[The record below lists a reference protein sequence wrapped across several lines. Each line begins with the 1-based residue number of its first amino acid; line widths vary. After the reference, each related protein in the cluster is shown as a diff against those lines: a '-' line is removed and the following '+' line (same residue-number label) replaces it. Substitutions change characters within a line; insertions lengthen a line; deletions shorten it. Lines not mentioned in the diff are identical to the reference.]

1 MNLKADGSLKRIAVC
16 TAGELF
22 GGVERHI
29 LGVMSGLQAH
39 GIEALLVL
47 FHDGEL
53 AAQARDQGIEAII
66 LPGPNRFLWST
77 SQALAG
83 ILRQRLVR
91 IVHVHGYKATVFCA
105 LARIG
110 YPFALVKT
118 EHGLPEPMA
127 GRPLRVLRDRFYHF
141 LDTRA
146 TRMAGASICY
156 VTAELRLYHARAH
169 AGLRTSV
176 IPNGVANMD
185 RGRFERPPE
194 LRRDWFNLVIVGR
207 LETVK
212 GHHVAIGALADA
224 SMPPDVNLQIVGTG
238 PSEAP
243 LRALAQKRG
252 VSDRVHFLGFRRNV
266 YEYLAHCDVLLMPSL
281 HEGLPYTLLEGMA
294 LGTCIVASRVGG
306 LMEAIEHGVSGLLLP
321 AADPSALASAIRE
334 LHDDQE
340 LRKRHGEFAR
350 QMQRARYSLDAMAL
364 RYVEEYRAA
373 LKTFASPGAG
383 S

>member
-1 MNLKADGSLKRIAVC
+1 MNLQADDSLKRIAVC

-22 GGVERHI
+22 GGVERHV

-39 GIEALLVL
+39 GIETLLVL

-53 AAQARDQGIEAII
+53 AAQARDLGIEPII
-66 LPGPNRFLWST
+66 LSRPNRFLWST
-77 SQALAG
+77 SQALAR
-83 ILRQRLVR
+83 ILRQQHVR
-91 IVHVHGYKATVFCA
+91 IVHVHGYKASVFCA
-105 LARIG
+105 LARMG

-127 GRPLRVLRDRFYHF
+127 GRPLHALRDRLYHF

-146 TRMAGASICY
+146 TRMAGATVCY
-156 VTAELRLYHARAH
+156 VTVELRQYHARAH
-169 AGLRTSV
+169 AGLRTTV

-185 RGRFERPPE
+185 RHRFGRPPE
-194 LRRDWFNLVIVGR
+194 LRGDWFNLAIVGR
-207 LETVK
+207 LDTVK
-212 GHHVAIGALADA
+212 GHHVAIEALSA
-224 SMPPDVNLQIVGTG
+224 SGVPLNVHLQIVGTG

-243 LRALAQKRG
+243 LRVLARRRG
-252 VSDRVHFLGFRRNV
+252 VAERVHFLGFRRNV
-266 YEYLAHCDVLLMPSL
+266 FEYLAHCDVLLMPSL

-294 LGTCIVASRVGG
+294 LGKCIVASRVGG
-306 LMEAIEHGVSGLLLP
+306 LMEAIEHDVTGLLLP
-321 AADPSALASAIRE
+321 AADPLALASTIRE
-334 LHDDQE
+334 LHDNPE
-340 LRKRHGEFAR
+340 LRMRHGEVAR

-373 LKTFASPGAG
+373 LKILASPGTK